1 MHHPGLACG
10 IEWDVGEGRRHGLV
24 EREDGEARGERNE
37 VNGERTAKAERVT
50 IKLQANRTRE
60 RASRIEQGV

>member
-1 MHHPGLACG
+1 M
-10 IEWDVGEGRRHGLV
+10 V